1 MSYSAVISEAWKL
14 LKNGKKYLF
23 YELIFSGGFLVV
35 VYALL
40 FLQQVFTISASSS
53 KSIDG
58 DYAAAGGILVFSV
71 MLCFSL
77 IGGFLTAVLETGI
90 YKGFVEKYLNDKLF
104 GFGAT
109 FKSGF
114 KPLLKVFAATFLGTL
129 PLYLLIGVLVIVG
142 FVIGG
147 ATLSGSTSSSSNS
160 TLAGLSFILIC
171 CGTLILL
178 PISIMYSMFLTT
190 VKNAIL
196 VDNMGVVESL
206 SYSLKFV
213 KKHLGKF
220 VALFFVGVLLALVA
234 SIPAYCVGFVG
245 GFFQGFFSA
254 SSRTGAG
261 MNLFGELIS
270 LATQLISSI
279 FALALAIYFNCY
291 WIVSYVKLK
300 KLGEPEVK
308 PSEPVM
314 AKA

>member
-1 MSYSAVISEAWKL
+1 MSYTSVISEAWKL

-35 VYALL
+35 VYVLL
-40 FLQQVFTISASSS
+40 FIQQVFTLTANSSRS
-53 KSIDG
+53 LDG

-77 IGGFLTAVLETGI
+77 IGGLLTAVLETGI
-90 YKGFVEKYLNDKLF
+90 YKGFVEKYLNDKLH

-114 KPLLKVFAATFLGTL
+114 KPFLKVFAATFLGTL
-129 PLYLLIGVLVIVG
+129 PLYLLLAVVVIVG
-142 FVIGG
+142 FLLGG
-147 ATLSGSTSSSSNS
+147 ATLSGSTGSSSNS
-160 TLAGLSFILIC
+160 TLAGLSFIIIC
-171 CGTLILL
+171 CGVLILL
-178 PISIMYSMFLTT
+178 PLSILYSMFLTT

-196 VDNMGVVESL
+196 VDNMRVVESL

-220 VALFFVGVLLALVA
+220 IALFFVGVLLALVV
-234 SIPAYCVGFVG
+234 SIPAYCFSFVG
-245 GFFQGFFSA
+245 GFFQGALSTT
-254 SSRTGAG
+254 SRSGGG
-261 MNLFGELIS
+261 MSLVGEAIYTL
-270 LATQLISSI
+270 TQLVSSI

-291 WIVSYVKLK
+291 WIVSYVKIK

-308 PSEPVM
+308 PSEPLM